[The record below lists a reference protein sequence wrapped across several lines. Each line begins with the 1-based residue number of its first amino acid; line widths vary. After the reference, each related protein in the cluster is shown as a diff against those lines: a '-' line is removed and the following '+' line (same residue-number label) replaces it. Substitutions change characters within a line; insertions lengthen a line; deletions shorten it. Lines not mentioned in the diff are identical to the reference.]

1 MPSLPLRRTL
11 GLKLAL
17 AFAAVLAVMLGSLGL
32 VLVKSSNAAEAY
44 ERAIAWKDAIAGA
57 THQAAGT
64 RQQQA
69 SQALF
74 VATGEA
80 RYKAEWEQ
88 GVAIAE
94 RSGAAV
100 EKLNDPT
107 VTQHRP
113 DGDRGGPQARRGR
126 HRGALPRDGAQ

>member
-1 MPSLPLRRTL
+1 MPSLSLRRTL
-11 GLKLAL
+11 GLKLGL
-17 AFAAVLAVMLGSLGL
+17 AFAAVLAVLLGSLGL
-32 VLVKSSNAAEAY
+32 VLIKTSNAAEAY

-57 THQAAGT
+57 SNQAAGT

-69 SQALF
+69 SQALY

-80 RYKAEWEQ
+80 RFKTEWEED
-88 GVAIAE
+88 VAIAE

-107 VTQHRP
+107 VTKI
-113 DGDRGGPQARRGR
+113 
-126 HRGALPRDGAQ
+126 AQTA